1 MVRAGLLSDDQLAAV
16 QVRSAERKLSFVE
29 ALLELGVV
37 DEDSV
42 VSFLHSKLMIPRV
55 GASVLDTV
63 DKGALLRIPPELANK
78 HAVLPISA
86 DETGNL
92 TVAMVDPTDM
102 RAVDAISA
110 HTGAYLVRAVAP
122 LRIIRAAI
130 SRHYGIPMIEPPT
143 PLPPSAAAAS
153 AARGGAPNIA
163 PPTAAPTP
171 APSITAPTIAGPAA
185 SITVPTVGSV
195 PAAPITSPFG
205 TAPNTAAPAPAPQ
218 AAPNVAVPAA
228 RPATVQPTTIVPGTM
243 MVPPVA
249 PPVLAAGA
257 RPTTVAGAPGVAP
270 PMAASTPVAPTVQ
283 PPAAAGRP
291 PSSATQVAVPT
302 QPQATP
308 TRPPTATN
316 APVVAPARAPSGP
329 NPVAPAATIKPSAV
343 IRPTAVIQPSAVFQP
358 SAVIQPSAVVMPGPR
373 PAVVLP
379 ASAQHSNAF
388 GPAPGQALHPA
399 FTPISTQPPTDVAT
413 IHASAQPVAQP
424 PAPST
429 APQTPPPTQPA
440 ASRPAAPP
448 PAAAQ
453 SGVPTQ
459 SAAAQ
464 TTAPSHAAAPASL
477 ADFQPGGTATFEP
490 APQRRPSPEPRP
502 VNDDDETPPKAG
514 DTLVSGSRADVV
526 DIPLDDLEDHR
537 GQAPTRTIPP
547 EDPDER
553 VPTST
558 WTPPQFGVVN
568 EVIPLSPEAFH
579 RLLPRF
585 SAVKTRD
592 EVTDLLLD
600 FLAEGFSRVIMFTH
614 IKGEIRGRD
623 ARGEDLM
630 VDAVRQIRIPATGP
644 SLFSS
649 VIDRRQP
656 YFGPM
661 RTDTAIDA
669 AFYSALGGVDGVV
682 LCLPVVLRDKVPLLV
697 FASGSHN
704 PVDPRSLQELTT
716 EVSAALER
724 LIVLE
729 KARQK

>member
-63 DKGALLRIPPELANK
+63 DKGALLRIPSELAQK

-130 SRHYGIPMIEPPT
+130 ARHYNIPLVEPPT
-143 PLPPSAAAAS
+143 KPAA
-153 AARGGAPNIA
+153 
-163 PPTAAPTP
+163 TP
-171 APSITAPTIAGPAA
+171 APAA
-185 SITVPTVGSV
+185 T
-195 PAAPITSPFG
+195 F
-205 TAPNTAAPAPAPQ
+205 TAAPAASAPS
-218 AAPNVAVPAA
+218 ASPVPPVAVPSTP
-228 RPATVQPTTIVPGTM
+228 RTVQPTTIVPGSM
-243 MVPPVA
+243 MAPPMAPPVVAPSVPSVPSVSVPGAPVVAPSVAPPGSSPISAPPVQPPIAGPRPPSSTAPVA
-249 PPVLAAGA
+249 PPVAAP
-257 RPTTVAGAPGVAP
+257 RLTSAP
-270 PMAASTPVAPTVQ
+270 PNASAPPIAAPPIAAPPIAAPSAATPPI
-283 PPAAAGRP
+283 AAAP
-291 PSSATQVAVPT
+291 PIA
-302 QPQATP
+302 ATP
-308 TRPPTATN
+308 TRPPSTTASAAPPVAASAPPAAAATP
-316 APVVAPARAPSGP
+316 APVRAPSGP
-329 NPVAPAATIKPSAV
+329 SPAATIKPSAV
-343 IRPTAVIQPSAVFQP
+343 IRPTAVIQPSAVYQP
-358 SAVIQPSAVVMPGPR
+358 TVVQPTAVVMPGPR

-379 ASAQHSNAF
+379 ASAQHSAPF
-388 GPAPGQALHPA
+388 GASPTQPLHPA

-413 IHASAQPVAQP
+413 VHAQ
-424 PAPST
+424 
-429 APQTPPPTQPA
+429 
-440 ASRPAAPP
+440 
-448 PAAAQ
+448 AAQ
-453 SGVPTQ
+453 Q
-459 SAAAQ
+459 AAQ
-464 TTAPSHAAAPASL
+464 QAQAAQQL
-477 ADFQPGGTATFEP
+477 GDDFQPGGTATFEP
-490 APQRRPSPEPRP
+490 APSRRSIEPRP
-502 VNDDDETPPKAG
+502 VNDDDETPPNSG
-514 DTLVSGSRADVV
+514 DTLISGSRADVV
-526 DIPLDDLEDHR
+526 DIPLDDLEDQR
-537 GQAPTRTIPP
+537 GSVPTRTTPP

-558 WTPPQFGVVN
+558 WTPPQFGISN

-585 SAVKTRD
+585 SAVRTRD

-644 SLFSS
+644 SLFSN
-649 VIDRRQP
+649 VIERRQP

-724 LIVLE
+724 LIVIE